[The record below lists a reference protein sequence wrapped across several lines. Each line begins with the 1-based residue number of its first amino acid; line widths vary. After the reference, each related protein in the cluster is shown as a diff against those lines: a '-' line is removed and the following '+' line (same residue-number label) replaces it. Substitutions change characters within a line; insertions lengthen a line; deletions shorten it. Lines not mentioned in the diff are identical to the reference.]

1 MKAMIMSDLLIAKK
15 YLVQQLGI
23 AIVVGI
29 FICIMIGNLYVVT
42 PAVGVMIPFS
52 LIIMILSLDE
62 RANWQQFRLAL
73 PISRGDVI
81 RGRYVSFLLLALLGI
96 AVGLLTAFL
105 VIVAAQ
111 LMPNVPQLAD
121 LKANFSWQALLMVS
135 VAGISIIL
143 VMPAIV
149 MPLFSRFGMTKAVR
163 YLPLLIIFGVWI
175 AFTLPQ
181 NGPPPA
187 FVLDVLNLLETP
199 AGTVAVAAG
208 ILAIVAVAYVI
219 SAIISTGLYKKREL

>member
-15 YLVQQLGI
+15 YLLQQLGI

-29 FICIMIGNLYVVT
+29 FICIMIGNLYVVP

-121 LKANFSWQALLMVS
+121 LMANFSWQALLMVS

-143 VMPAIV
+143 VMLAIV

>member
-121 LKANFSWQALLMVS
+121 LMANFSWQALLMVS

-143 VMPAIV
+143 VMLAIV

>member
-1 MKAMIMSDLLIAKK
+1 M
-15 YLVQQLGI
+15 
-23 AIVVGI
+23 GI
-29 FICIMIGNLYVVT
+29 FICIMICNLYVVT

-111 LMPNVPQLAD
+111 LMPTVPQLAA
-121 LKANFSWQALLMVS
+121 LMANFSWQALLMVS

-143 VMPAIV
+143 VMLAIV

-187 FVLDVLNLLETP
+187 VVRDVLNLLETP

>member
-121 LKANFSWQALLMVS
+121 LMANFSWQALLMVS

-143 VMPAIV
+143 VMLAIV

-187 FVLDVLNLLETP
+187 FALDVLNLLETP

>member
-73 PISRGDVI
+73 PISRGDAI

-121 LKANFSWQALLMVS
+121 LMANFSWQALLMVS

-143 VMPAIV
+143 VMLAIV

-219 SAIISTGLYKKREL
+219 SAIVSTGLYKKREL

>member
-143 VMPAIV
+143 VMLAIV

>member
-29 FICIMIGNLYVVT
+29 FICIMIGNLYIVT

-121 LKANFSWQALLMVS
+121 LMANFSWQALLMVS

-143 VMPAIV
+143 VMLAIV

>member
-121 LKANFSWQALLMVS
+121 LMANFSWQALLMVS

-143 VMPAIV
+143 VMLAIV

-199 AGTVAVAAG
+199 VGTVAVAAG
-208 ILAIVAVAYVI
+208 ILAIVAVVYVV
-219 SAIISTGLYKKREL
+219 SAIVSMRLYKKREL

>member
-121 LKANFSWQALLMVS
+121 LMANFSWQALLMVS

-143 VMPAIV
+143 VMLAIV

-208 ILAIVAVAYVI
+208 ILAIVAVAYVV
-219 SAIISTGLYKKREL
+219 SAIVSMRLYKKREL